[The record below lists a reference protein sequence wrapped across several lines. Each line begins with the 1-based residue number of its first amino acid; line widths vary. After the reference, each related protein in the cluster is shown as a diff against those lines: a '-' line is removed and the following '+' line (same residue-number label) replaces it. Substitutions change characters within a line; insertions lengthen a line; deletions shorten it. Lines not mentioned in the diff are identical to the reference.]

1 MRPITL
7 LLFHIHC
14 TYTCTCNYMCIKLKV
29 VRTVPLF
36 LIINIVRT
44 PSHPRSSLKD
54 TSSSAAVSFSSIS
67 ASTRAIMEESS
78 ARGSVGMMSIRWF
91 LSLLEYLNR
100 AGGSPERLTV
110 WEEFSRSWLQS
121 YSKKIRQHK
130 NIKGYTQL
138 YCIISDPHFHIQVC
152 TQTTLTYFDDI
163 LNSRCC

>member
-1 MRPITL
+1 
-7 LLFHIHC
+7 
-14 TYTCTCNYMCIKLKV
+14 MCIKLKV

-100 AGGSPERLTV
+100 AGGSPERLTI
-110 WEEFSRSWLQS
+110 WEEFRRSWLQC
-121 YSKKIRQHK
+121 YCKKIRQH
-130 NIKGYTQL
+130 NFIKGYPQL